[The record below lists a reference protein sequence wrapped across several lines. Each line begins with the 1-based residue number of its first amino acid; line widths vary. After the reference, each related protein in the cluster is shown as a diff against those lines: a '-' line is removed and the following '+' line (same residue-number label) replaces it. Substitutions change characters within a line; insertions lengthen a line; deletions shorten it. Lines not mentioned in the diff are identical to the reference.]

1 MERIAGLAW
10 RARAVTTTMFGLA
23 KISGPKFFKEVE
35 FARGA
40 DARPCCFL
48 RFWVYIWIDPYQGD
62 GCPYEQSA

>member
-40 DARPCCFL
+40 DARP
-48 RFWVYIWIDPYQGD
+48 
-62 GCPYEQSA
+62 